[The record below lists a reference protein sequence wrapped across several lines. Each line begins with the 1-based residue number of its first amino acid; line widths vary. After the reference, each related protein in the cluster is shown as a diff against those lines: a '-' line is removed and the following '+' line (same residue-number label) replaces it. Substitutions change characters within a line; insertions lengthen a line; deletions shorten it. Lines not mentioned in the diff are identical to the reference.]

1 MLSASYESAKPS
13 DISLILQIK
22 LLLGLLKVIISSIFE
37 SIPIFIKWIVQQFSP
52 PPLKKVSGQLALIT
66 GGSAGIG
73 RALAF
78 CLAKEGCNI
87 AIVNRNFEMGQK
99 VAEEICKQFGV
110 NAKAFKTDVSKNVE
124 VRKLK
129 EDVERTMGCVDIL
142 VNNAGLLA
150 LENSLLEGSDEDYQN
165 IIDTNLTAY
174 FWVSVYF

>member
-1 MLSASYESAKPS
+1 MSSASYDTAKPS
-13 DISLILQIK
+13 ENSFIFQIK
-22 LLLGLLKVIISSIFE
+22 LFFGLLKVIIASTLT

-52 PPLKKVSGQLALIT
+52 SPLKKVSGQLALIT

-73 RALAF
+73 KALAF
-78 CLAKEGCNI
+78 RLAKEGCNI
-87 AIVNRNFEMGQK
+87 AIANRNFEMGQK
-99 VAEEICKQFGV
+99 VADEICKQFGV

-150 LENSLLEGSDEDYQN
+150 LENSLLEGNDEDYQN

-174 FWVSVYF
+174 FWVSFYF